1 MDVPRKSA
9 ARNKRIRQIVIGVV
23 VLVGVGVTTKV
34 LGGLK
39 PAAPSVERAQVW
51 MDAVKRGPM
60 LRQVRGLGTLVPIDG
75 GLVIPAET
83 DGRVEQR
90 LALPGTI
97 VVPGTI
103 LLVLSN
109 PELEQATIDA
119 EWKVKAAEAELNNLK
134 VKLQSDRLT
143 QQAAAATVETDSHTA
158 RLEADR
164 DAELSRF
171 GLTADIQA
179 KKSAATA
186 QDLENRNQIEKKR
199 LEIGLEAIQAQLAV
213 QQATVEQLRALWQ
226 LKKSQIAAMR
236 VKAGVAGVLQQVPV
250 DVGQRVTA
258 GAILARVVQPEKLK
272 AELKIP
278 ETQAKDVAIGQ
289 EASVDTRNGVIE
301 GHVSRIDPAAVN
313 GTVTVD
319 VKLEGALPPG
329 ARPDLSV
336 DGTIEI
342 ERLTDVLYVGRPT
355 FGQPNSQISLF
366 KLEPDGK
373 GAVRVQVKLGRSSVN
388 TIEIVDGL
396 RIGDQVILS
405 DMSAWDAHDRIRLN

>member
-1 MDVPRKSA
+1 
-9 ARNKRIRQIVIGVV
+9 
-23 VLVGVGVTTKV
+23 
-34 LGGLK
+34 
-39 PAAPSVERAQVW
+39 
-51 MDAVKRGPM
+51 
-60 LRQVRGLGTLVPIDG
+60 VPIDG

-97 VVPGTI
+97 VTPGTV
-103 LLVLSN
+103 LLVLTN

-119 EWKVKAAEAELNNLK
+119 EWKVKAAEAEMNNLK

-143 QQAAAATVETDSHTA
+143 QQAAAATVETDAHTA

-199 LEIGLEAIQAQLAV
+199 LEIGLDAIQAQLAV
-213 QQATVEQLRALWQ
+213 QQATVEQLRAMWQ
-226 LKKSQIAAMR
+226 LKKSQIEALR
-236 VKAGVAGVLQQVPV
+236 VKAGVSGVLQQVPV

-289 EASVDTRNGVIE
+289 EASVDTRNGIIE

-355 FGQPNSQISLF
+355 FGQPNSEISLF
-366 KLEPDGK
+366 RLDPDGK
-373 GAVRVQVKLGRSSVN
+373 GATRVQVKLGRSSVN
-388 TIEIVDGL
+388 TIEILEGL